1 MIFPSFASPFSILDD
16 IQSNN
21 QNCYKEFVSILVD
34 FISLKID
41 QNQAIKLL
49 NDLDISL
56 ILKMNYFVEFY
67 KIILKARITNEDLS
81 GVYKIFNSK
90 NFNKLKISNLINDIN
105 NLRHDLYDVTS
116 INETHVLN
124 YFFSELKLSIKQ

>member
-1 MIFPSFASPFSILDD
+1 MDD

-67 KIILKARITNEDLS
+67 KIILKARIMNEDLS
-81 GVYKIFNSK
+81 GIYKVFNSRS
-90 NFNKLKISNLINDIN
+90 FNKLKISNLINDIN

>member
-1 MIFPSFASPFSILDD
+1 MSTVGLGWASLGLQAISTIGAASGQARANRAT
-16 IQSNN
+16 IKGNN
-21 QNCYKEFVSILVD
+21 K
-34 FISLKID
+34 
-41 QNQAIKLL
+41 AIKLL

-67 KIILKARITNEDLS
+67 KIILKARIINEDLS
-81 GVYKIFNSK
+81 GVYKVFNSRS
-90 NFNKLKISNLINDIN
+90 FNKLKISNLINDIN